1 MGRPERGQSVLGQP
15 ERCPPVRSRPD
26 RDQPEQGQPGRGLP
40 SHCQPEEG
48 QPVRGRPE
56 RGQPGRS
63 SPTEYHEGANWK
75 DADLTGADLIGAYGA
90 YDVISIQVLEEQ
102 ATFLE
107 GATMPN
113 GQKYEDCTRTG
124 SRARAARRV
133 GKQADLRNGISE
145 ALRPHPLH
153 RRPFVQL
160 KPHISRFSENS
171 LYRKP
176 MIG

>member
-1 MGRPERGQSVLGQP
+1 MPGVNLYGADLRGANLAAAA
-15 ERCPPVRSRPD
+15 
-26 RDQPEQGQPGRGLP
+26 LP
-40 SHCQPEEG
+40 S
-48 QPVRGRPE
+48 
-56 RGQPGRS
+56 
-63 SPTEYHEGANWK
+63 TEYHEGANWK
-75 DADLTGADLIGAYGA
+75 DADLTGAYGA

-102 ATFLE
+102 AAFLE

-124 SRARAARRV
+124 SIARAAWRV
-133 GKQADLRNGISE
+133 GKQAALRNGISE
-145 ALRPHPLH
+145 ALRPNPQH

-171 LYRKP
+171 LHRKP